1 MRVLAVLAALA
12 ALSACGEQGRPAESA
27 SQPDVLTGRFSAT
40 SDAAR
45 HVTGDLVIERGG
57 LVFDSGEIL
66 YTRVLNPRRGV
77 DPISRDGASY
87 AALAGMRGDV
97 VVELRRITEQTLREG
112 GAGLCRDARPAYAA
126 LVHETPAH
134 SVTLLVFEG
143 DEPPGPQAIESRLCG
158 RYSFSASAAG
168 QEGVML

>member
-1 MRVLAVLAALA
+1 MRVLAALA
-12 ALSACGEQGRPAESA
+12 ALAALSGCGEQGQPAEGA

-45 HVTGDLVIERGG
+45 QVTGDLVIERGG

-87 AALAGMRGDV
+87 AALSGMRGEV
-97 VVELRRITEQTLREG
+97 VVELRRITEQTVREG
-112 GAGLCRDARPAYAA
+112 GAGVCHDARPAYAA
-126 LVHETPAH
+126 LVHET
-134 SVTLLVFEG
+134 SGQSLMLLVFEG
-143 DEPPGPQAIESRLCG
+143 EEPPGPQATESRLCG
-158 RYSFSASAAG
+158 TYAFAVAEVRA
-168 QEGVML
+168 GVML